1 MSDDQGA
8 VEAAPVEAE
17 GVGPGVTGETEPEAA
32 PSPDYLDLDQ
42 YAGHHVRLKVDGQE
56 VEVPLSEALGGYQR
70 QADYTRKTQELAE
83 QQRAAQFGLTLQQA
97 LENNPAETLR
107 ILQTQFAAEPEAE
120 AEPTWDDPADARFHE
135 LGQRME
141 RFEAAQAQ
149 WELRQAIGVLQER
162 YGEDFDP
169 REVVS
174 RASAQ
179 GRMDLEGVYKELAFD
194 RYWAG
199 QQAVREQQEA
209 EERSRIEAKTQA
221 SGVHSGNGANN
232 AVSPDTG
239 SFQSIEDAWNAAK
252 RSLGMT

>member
-8 VEAAPVEAE
+8 VEAVPAE
-17 GVGPGVTGETEPEAA
+17 GTGPAEGGQAEPEAA
-32 PSPDYLDLDQ
+32 PSPEYLDTDS
-42 YAGHHVRLKVDGQE
+42 YAGHHVRLKMDGQE
-56 VEVPLSEALGGYQR
+56 VEVPLSEALSGYQR

-107 ILQTQFAAEPEAE
+107 ILQTQYTQPEPEPE
-120 AEPTWDDPADARFHE
+120 QTWDDPAEARYHE

-162 YGEDFDP
+162 YGEEFNP
-169 REVVS
+169 RDVVA

-179 GRMDLEGVYKELAFD
+179 GRMDLESVYKEMAFD

-199 QQAVREQQEA
+199 QQAAREQQAADEQG
-209 EERSRIEAKTQA
+209 RIEAKTQA
-221 SGVHSGNGANN
+221 GNVHSGSGANN
-232 AVSPDTG
+232 AVTPDTG
-239 SFQSIEDAWNAAK
+239 SFQSVEDAWYAAK
-252 RSLGMT
+252 RTLGMT